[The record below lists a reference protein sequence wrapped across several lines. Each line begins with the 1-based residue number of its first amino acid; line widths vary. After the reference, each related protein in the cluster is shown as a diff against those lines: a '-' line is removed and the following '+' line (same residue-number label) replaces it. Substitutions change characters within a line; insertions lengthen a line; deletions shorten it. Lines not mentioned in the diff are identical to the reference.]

1 MKLAFGLFVALV
13 SLLAPPA
20 FAVDF
25 YWRNGAQAAINYS
38 SAVAACQGAADHYS
52 STTGYTVTVDKL
64 VFNSDTSATCK
75 LLRNGS
81 PNLLST
87 MLARYGDSCPVNT
100 EYDSQ
105 TGECKAPDN
114 PCQQKAGMATSWS
127 RTGTAPDDHVKIVNK
142 MVFPPT
148 TGCVDSCAI
157 ETDRRD
163 CTARSTGAYYCKGT
177 GTFTGQQCSTS
188 GTGSEFI
195 PEDQFESPEPQTIKS
210 DEPCVYATDGDKQV
224 CNSKNEV
231 EVEGKICLTKAD
243 GSEVCVTKVP
253 TKNGIDIRTEVT
265 KQILADGST
274 VTTKKDT
281 ATITKCAGVNDCK
294 TSTSTTT
301 TTTTKDVNGNTI
313 SSGSSCVGDAC
324 GGSGGGSAG
333 GNQSNCSPGE
343 ECEEGFGGPEN
354 EEVPGFGESL
364 GTFMSAV
371 SGSPIVSAASDAF
384 SIPSGGSCS
393 FQPFTVP
400 ILGTLSFQQ
409 ICSWASD
416 WLAPLRLL
424 MLAVWAIVAVR
435 TFLEA

>member
-1 MKLAFGLFVALV
+1 MRYLIRTLAFVFSTVVFSHVASAQDYSWTVSYNGTFVGASPESACRAAYAGTNIVFVEIRATSSLDRFNCYGLANGKTGGNW
-13 SLLAPPA
+13 A
-20 FAVDF
+20 FATRV
-25 YWRNGAQAAINYS
+25 
-38 SAVAACQGAADHYS
+38 
-52 STTGYTVTVDKL
+52 
-64 VFNSDTSATCK
+64 
-75 LLRNGS
+75 
-81 PNLLST
+81 
-87 MLARYGDSCPVNT
+87 GDSCPVNT

-210 DEPCVYATDGDKQV
+210 DEPCVYAADGDKQV
-224 CNSKNEV
+224 CNSKSEV
-231 EVEGKICLTKAD
+231 EVEGKICATKAD
-243 GSEVCVTKVP
+243 GTEVCVTKVP

-281 ATITKCAGVNDCK
+281 ATVTKCAGVNDCK
-294 TSTSTTT
+294 TTTSTTT
-301 TTTTKDVNGNTI
+301 TTTTKDANGNTI

-333 GNQSNCSPGE
+333 GSQSNCSPGE
-343 ECEEGFGGPEN
+343 ECEEGFSGPEN
-354 EEVPGFGESL
+354 DEVPGFGESL
-364 GTFMSAV
+364 QTFMDGVKS
-371 SGSPIVSAASDAF
+371 SPIVSGMNNVF
-384 SIPSGGSCS
+384 SIPSGGSCA
-393 FQPFTVP
+393 FQSFTVP
-400 ILGTLSFQQ
+400 ILGTLSFQAM
-409 ICSWASD
+409 CAWAAD
-416 WLAPLRLL
+416 WLAPLRYL